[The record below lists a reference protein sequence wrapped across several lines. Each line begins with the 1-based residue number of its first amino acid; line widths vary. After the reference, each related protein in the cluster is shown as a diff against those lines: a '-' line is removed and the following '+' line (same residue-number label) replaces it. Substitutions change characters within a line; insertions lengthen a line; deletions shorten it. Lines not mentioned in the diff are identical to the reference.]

1 MAKLTT
7 KQKAFIQSYCGN
19 ATEAALKAGYS
30 KKTAAFIGAEN
41 LKKPQII
48 EQIKKRE
55 EKRADKRIATREE
68 RQIFWT
74 QTMKDEKADM
84 RDRLRASELLGK
96 SEADFT
102 EKVDVKGELTLGLAD
117 LVQEVEKDVR
127 SPGHE
132 DDQERDDQEN

>member
-7 KQKAFIQSYCGN
+7 KQQAFIQAYCGN

-96 SEADFT
+96 SEADFL
-102 EKVDVKGELTLGLAD
+102 EKVEHSGSLEGVVVLPAVQIAGEAGAAD
-117 LVQEVEKDVR
+117 DE
-127 SPGHE
+127 
-132 DDQERDDQEN
+132 

>member
-1 MAKLTT
+1 MEKLTT
-7 KQKAFIQSYCGN
+7 KQKAFIQAYCGN

-96 SEADFT
+96 SEADFL
-102 EKVDVKGELTLGLAD
+102 EKVEHSGSLEGVVVLPAVQIAGEAGAAD
-117 LVQEVEKDVR
+117 EK
-127 SPGHE
+127 
-132 DDQERDDQEN
+132 

>member
-30 KKTAAFIGAEN
+30 KKTARSIGNEN
-41 LKKPQII
+41 LTKPHII
-48 EQIKKRE
+48 AAIKKRE
-55 EKRADKRIATREE
+55 EKRTNNRIATREE

-96 SEADFT
+96 SEADFMDKIEHSGALEGVVVLPAVQIAGDT
-102 EKVDVKGELTLGLAD
+102 EAAD
-117 LVQEVEKDVR
+117 EE
-127 SPGHE
+127 
-132 DDQERDDQEN
+132 

>member
-1 MAKLTT
+1 MASLTT
-7 KQKAFIQSYCGN
+7 KQKAFIEAYCGN

-55 EKRADKRIATREE
+55 EKRANKRIATREE

-96 SEADFT
+96 SEADFL
-102 EKVDVKGELTLGLAD
+102 EKVEHSGSLLEGVVVLPAVQIAGEAGAAD
-117 LVQEVEKDVR
+117 EK
-127 SPGHE
+127 
-132 DDQERDDQEN
+132 

>member
-1 MAKLTT
+1 MEKLTT

-96 SEADFT
+96 SEADFL
-102 EKVDVKGELTLGLAD
+102 EKVEHSGSLEGVVVLPAVQIAGEAGAAD
-117 LVQEVEKDVR
+117 DE
-127 SPGHE
+127 
-132 DDQERDDQEN
+132 

>member
-7 KQKAFIQSYCGN
+7 KQKAFIQAYCGN

-55 EKRADKRIATREE
+55 ENRSNKRIATREE

-96 SEADFT
+96 SEADFM
-102 EKVDVKGELTLGLAD
+102 EKVEHSGSLEGVVVLPAVQIAGDTEAAD
-117 LVQEVEKDVR
+117 EE
-127 SPGHE
+127 
-132 DDQERDDQEN
+132 